1 MATAK
6 HTVMI
11 MDTATDILMTDTL
24 PENQALYLLSVW
36 FSPSYPVGAFS
47 YSHGLEMAVEEGLI
61 FDQQSS
67 QTFVRDLLTHGAG
80 QLDAQLLAA
89 SYQAAQQQDD
99 QKLFEIAELASVF
112 GSTKE
117 LTLESHAQGAA
128 FLKVTRDCWPN
139 TALDRLTNVWSGP
152 ITYSIAV
159 GVAAAGARL
168 PLELTLTAY
177 LHGFA
182 ANLVSALVR
191 LVPLGQTDGQK
202 TTQALMS
209 DITKLAQSIRG
220 ETLENFTSSTLTLER
235 CSMQHENQ
243 YTRLFR
249 S

>member
-1 MATAK
+1 MRENKTLLIASSCEK
-6 HTVMI
+6 FVH
-11 MDTATDILMTDTL
+11 DIL
-24 PENQALYLLSVW
+24 A
-36 FSPSYPVGAFS
+36 
-47 YSHGLEMAVEEGLI
+47 
-61 FDQQSS
+61 
-67 QTFVRDLLTHGAG
+67 HGAG

-89 SYQAAQQQDD
+89 AYNAAQQQDD
-99 QKLFEIAELASVF
+99 KKLREIAELASTF
-112 GSTKE
+112 GATKE

-128 FLKVTRDCWPN
+128 FLKVTCDCWPN
-139 TALDRLTNVWSGP
+139 TALDRLTKIWPGP
-152 ITYSIAV
+152 SAYSIAV

-202 TTQALMS
+202 TTQALME
-209 DITKLAQSIRG
+209 DITKIAQSIRG
-220 ETLENFTSSTLTLER
+220 ETPENFSSSTLMVER
-235 CSMQHENQ
+235 CSMQHEDQ

>member
-1 MATAK
+1 MAMARP
-6 HTVMI
+6 TVMI
-11 MDTATDILMTDTL
+11 SAIATDMLMTDLL
-24 PENQALYLLSVW
+24 PANEAHYLLSAW

-61 FDQQSS
+61 FDQKSS
-67 QTFVRDLLTHGAG
+67 ENFVRNILTHGAG

-89 SYQAAQQQDD
+89 AYKAAQQQDD
-99 QKLFEIAELASVF
+99 KKLMEIAELAATF

-139 TALDRLTNVWSGP
+139 TAIDQLAKIWPGP
-152 ITYSIAV
+152 NAYSIAV
-159 GVAAAGARL
+159 GVAAAGAIL

-182 ANLVSALVR
+182 ANVVSALVR

-209 DITKLAQSIRG
+209 DITEISQMTSG
-220 ETLENFTSSTLTLER
+220 ETPENFSSSTLMVER
-235 CSMQHENQ
+235 CSMQHEDQ